1 MKKAIIALIVIAV
14 MVLGGFSAYAIQG
27 LDEDD
32 SVRILANDGYSTLT
46 TNTVGGTITTTKD
59 VLTGVAD
66 GSAPGVHVTDTYS
79 VFSLDKAFL
88 KSLTENASGSTI
100 TFQFSYN
107 SNKSAVTFLIK
118 DESGKEVFGKSG
130 RCVGELPYTGSA
142 DGASNL
148 TMVDAA
154 QNAVSFCAY
163 YPDANLIR
171 WQLKNGGTYT
181 VASKTVAFTDTKNH
195 WGSTYIDFL
204 SSRGV
209 ASGMGN
215 GSFSPDSNLTR
226 AQFVTFLAKLS
237 MEDVSGYAENKFTDV
252 KSGSWYYPYVSW
264 AVAAGITDGVGNN
277 LFAPEMKITREQVT
291 RMTMQFF
298 TYMGIDQKDIRSRT
312 DFTDSAKIS
321 SWAKNSVGICQ
332 AAGVINGFPDGS
344 FQPQANATRAE
355 AATMCSRIV
364 SYGLIMPQ

>member
-1 MKKAIIALIVIAV
+1 MKKAIIAVIVIAV

-46 TNTVGGTITTTKD
+46 TNTVGGTISTTTD
-59 VLTGVAD
+59 VLKGVVD
-66 GSAPGVHVTDTYS
+66 GSSPGVHVTDTYS

-88 KSLTENASGSTI
+88 KSLTENATGSMI
-100 TFQFSYN
+100 TFQFDYN
-107 SNKSAVTFLIK
+107 SDKSAVAFLIK
-118 DESGKEVFGKSG
+118 DESGKEIFGKSG
-130 RCVGELPYTGSA
+130 RCVGELPFTGTA
-142 DGASNL
+142 DGVSNL
-148 TMVDAA
+148 TMTDAK
-154 QNAVSFCAY
+154 QNVVSFSAY
-163 YPDANLIR
+163 YPDANLVR
-171 WQLKNGGTYT
+171 WQLKSGGTYAVT
-181 VASKTVAFTDTKNH
+181 AKSVSFNDTKDH

-298 TYMGIDQKDIRSRT
+298 NYMGIEPKDIRSRT

-321 SWAKNSVGICQ
+321 DWARDSVGICQ
-332 AAGVINGFPDGS
+332 AAGVINGFPDGT